1 VNTVAPPGGPAPIS
15 MTSWPALGTT
25 AVLCA
30 PDSGAVA
37 ARCAAAR
44 EIDGM
49 NAAASR
55 FDPDSELSRLNRAPG
70 RWVRISERLHDAL
83 RVAVRA
89 ASITNG
95 AVDPTLGQSLVDLGY
110 DRDWGDLT
118 QVPPGRALDDRPGV
132 PAARRCAPWRAIAL
146 RDKPPMARVPAG
158 VTLDLGATAKAL
170 AADRAAHAAHLASGA
185 GVLLSLGGDIA
196 TAGPPPCGGWVIRVT
211 DDHRDGDSAHGQTVT
226 IDVGGLATSS
236 LGPRRW
242 LHEGRAIHHVLDPT
256 DGQPVRPWWRTA
268 SVAAASC
275 ADANI
280 ASAAALVMGPRAPAW
295 LATQALPARLVAVSG
310 AVTTQGDWPA

>member
-1 VNTVAPPGGPAPIS
+1 VNTVAPPGGPAAIS
-15 MTSWPALGTT
+15 MTSWSALGTT

-49 NAAASR
+49 DAAASR

-89 ASITNG
+89 ARVTDG

-118 QVPPGRALDDRPGV
+118 QVPPDRPLYDRPGV
-132 PAARRCAPWRAIAL
+132 RAVRRCAPWRAIAL
-146 RDKPPMARVPAG
+146 RDNPPMARVPEG
-158 VTLDLGATAKAL
+158 LTLDLGATAKAL
-170 AADRAAHAAHLASGA
+170 AADRAARAAHLASGA

-196 TAGPPPCGGWVIRVT
+196 IAGPAPSGGWVIRVT
-211 DDHRDGDSAHGQTVT
+211 DDHRDGTATDGQTIT
-226 IDVGGLATSS
+226 IDSGGMATSS
-236 LGPRRW
+236 LVPRRW
-242 LHEGRAIHHVLDPT
+242 LHQGQAIHHVLDPN

-275 ADANI
+275 TDANI
-280 ASAAALVMGPRAPAW
+280 ASTAALVMGRCAPAW
-295 LATQALPARLVAVSG
+295 LAAQGLPARLVAVSG
-310 AVTTQGDWPA
+310 AVTAQGDWPA

>member
-1 VNTVAPPGGPAPIS
+1 VTTVAPSGGPAAIS
-15 MTSWPALGTT
+15 TTNWPALGTS
-25 AVLCA
+25 VILCA
-30 PDSGAVA
+30 PDNGAVA

-55 FDPDSELSRLNRAPG
+55 FHLDSELSRLNRAHG
-70 RWVRISERLHDAL
+70 RWVRISERLLDAL
-83 RVAVRA
+83 RLAVRA
-89 ASITNG
+89 ATITDG

-110 DRDWGDLT
+110 DRDWGDLP
-118 QVPPGRALDDRPGV
+118 QVPPGRPLDDR
-132 PAARRCAPWRAIAL
+132 RRIRTTRRRSPWRAIAL
-146 RDKPPMARVPAG
+146 RNDPPMARVPAG

-170 AADRAAHAAHLASGA
+170 TADRAARAAHLASGT

-196 TAGPPPCGGWVIRVT
+196 TAGPPPSGGWVIRVT
-211 DDHRDGDSAHGQTVT
+211 DDHRDGHCAQGQTVT
-226 IDVGGLATSS
+226 IDSGGLATSS

-242 LHEGRAIHHVLDPT
+242 LHEGRAVHHVLDPD

-268 SVAAASC
+268 SVAAANC

-280 ASAAALVMGPRAPAW
+280 ASTAALVMGRRAPAW
-295 LATQALPARLVAVSG
+295 LAAQGLPARLVAVSG
-310 AVTTQGDWPA
+310 AVTVQGDWPA